1 MHDIQACH
9 KINGN
14 ISVGF
19 PAMVY
24 MVTNVSIA
32 PVFPSITGLLVNVI
46 VSLNN
51 ASTGVFLIFK
61 LLYEKS
67 DIELEGPGFG
77 YLCHFF
83 TIKPVI
89 IMTNEHLR
97 QVPKMN
103 PPHRQ

>member
-1 MHDIQACH
+1 MPEIHEI
-9 KINGN
+9 

-32 PVFPSITGLLVNVI
+32 PVFPAITGLLVNVI

-61 LLYEKS
+61 LLYENS
-67 DIELEGPGFG
+67 AIELEGPGFKNV
-77 YLCHFF
+77 
-83 TIKPVI
+83 T
-89 IMTNEHLR
+89 
-97 QVPKMN
+97 
-103 PPHRQ
+103 